1 MQLVFDLHKLL
12 DLNYQSF
19 LMIQDIISAIPWG
32 ILLAFTIG
40 PVFFVLLETSIL
52 KGFRAAMVFDLGV
65 VFGDIVFILIA
76 YFSTSSLLEKLK
88 DDPGL
93 FIFGGIIMIS
103 FGIISFLKDK
113 KDFIKKKA
121 EDIDIDVIPQKNYFR
136 LFVKGFFLNFINIGV
151 LGFWLGIII
160 IFGPKLNMETNRII
174 VFISTI
180 LLTYLAVDVLKIQL
194 AKKLKSKLTP
204 YNIYRIKRILSIILM
219 VFGVFLMI
227 QGLFPIEKEKLK
239 EKIEQGTDK
248 YLK

>member
-121 EDIDIDVIPQKNYFR
+121 EDIDIDVIPQKNYLR

-180 LLTYLAVDVLKIQL
+180 LLTYLVVDVLKIQL

-204 YNIYRIKRILSIILM
+204 YNIYRIKRIISIILM

>member
-1 MQLVFDLHKLL
+1 
-12 DLNYQSF
+12 
-19 LMIQDIISAIPWG
+19 MIQDILSAIPWG

-52 KGFRAAMVFDLGV
+52 KGFRAAIVFDLGV
-65 VFGDIVFILIA
+65 VCGDIVFILIA
-76 YFSTSSLLEKLK
+76 YFSTSSILEKLK

-103 FGIISFLKDK
+103 FGLISFLKDK
-113 KDFIKKKA
+113 KDFKKKKK
-121 EDIDIDVIPQKNYFR
+121 ENIDDDIVPQKNYLK
-136 LFVKGFFLNFINIGV
+136 LFIKGFFLNFINIGV

-160 IFGPKLNMETNRII
+160 IFGPKLNMESNRII
-174 VFISTI
+174 IFISTI
-180 LLTYLAVDVLKIQL
+180 LISYLLVDVLKIQL

-204 YNIYRIKRILSIILM
+204 YNIYKIKRIISVILM

-227 QGLFPIEKEKLK
+227 QGFFPEQKEKLK

>member
-1 MQLVFDLHKLL
+1 
-12 DLNYQSF
+12 
-19 LMIQDIISAIPWG
+19 MIQDILSAIPWG

-76 YFSTSSLLEKLK
+76 YFSTSSILEKLK

-113 KDFIKKKA
+113 KDFQKKK
-121 EDIDIDVIPQKNYFR
+121 EENIDDEIVPQKNYLK
-136 LFVKGFFLNFINIGV
+136 LFIKGFFLNFINIGV

-160 IFGPKLNMETNRII
+160 IFGPKLNMETNRIM
-174 VFISTI
+174 VFIFTI
-180 LLTYLAVDVLKIQL
+180 LLTYLLVDVLKIQL

-204 YNIYRIKRILSIILM
+204 YNIYKIKRIISVILM

-227 QGLFPIEKEKLK
+227 QGLFPDQKEKLK
-239 EKIEQGTDK
+239 QKIEQGTDK
-248 YLK
+248 FLK

>member
-1 MQLVFDLHKLL
+1 
-12 DLNYQSF
+12 
-19 LMIQDIISAIPWG
+19 MIQDIISAIPWG

-121 EDIDIDVIPQKNYFR
+121 EDIDIDVIPQKNYLR

-180 LLTYLAVDVLKIQL
+180 LLTYLVVDVLKIQL

-204 YNIYRIKRILSIILM
+204 YNIYRIKRIISIILM

>member
-1 MQLVFDLHKLL
+1 
-12 DLNYQSF
+12 
-19 LMIQDIISAIPWG
+19 MIQDIISAIPWG

-121 EDIDIDVIPQKNYFR
+121 EDIDIDVIPQKNYLR

-180 LLTYLAVDVLKIQL
+180 LFTYLVIDVLKIQL

-204 YNIYRIKRILSIILM
+204 YNIYRIKRIISIILM

>member
-1 MQLVFDLHKLL
+1 
-12 DLNYQSF
+12 
-19 LMIQDIISAIPWG
+19 MIQDIISAIPWG

-76 YFSTSSLLEKLK
+76 YFSTSALLEKLK

-103 FGIISFLKDK
+103 FGIISYLKDK
-113 KDFIKKKA
+113 RDFLKKKA
-121 EDIDIDVIPQKNYFR
+121 EDIDIDVIPKKNYLR

-160 IFGPKLNMETNRII
+160 IFGPKLNMETNRI
-174 VFISTI
+174 VFFISTI
-180 LLTYLAVDVLKIQL
+180 LLTYLIIDVLKIQL

-204 YNIYRIKRILSIILM
+204 YNIYRIKRIISIILM

-227 QGLFPIEKEKLK
+227 QGLFPEEKEKLK

>member
-1 MQLVFDLHKLL
+1 
-12 DLNYQSF
+12 
-19 LMIQDIISAIPWG
+19 MIQDIVSAIPWG

-65 VFGDIVFILIA
+65 VLGDIVFILIA
-76 YFSTSSLLEKLK
+76 YFSTSSILEKLK

-113 KDFIKKKA
+113 KEFKKKTLDNIDD
-121 EDIDIDVIPQKNYFR
+121 DIVRQKNYLK

-160 IFGPKLNMETNRII
+160 IFGPKLNMETNRIVI
-174 VFISTI
+174 FISTI
-180 LLTYLAVDVLKIQL
+180 LLTYLLVDVLKIQL

-204 YNIYRIKRILSIILM
+204 YNIYKIKRIISVILM

-227 QGLFPIEKEKLK
+227 QGLFPAEKERLK
-239 EKIEQGTDK
+239 EKIEQGTNK